1 MSLETVCEEL
11 GLTAMQCSTLKGKL
25 PSLCSIAPSKTKR
38 KRSLWQQ
45 CIATRRKGKPFD
57 PQAIKKLAEEYRAG
71 KCP

>member
-1 MSLETVCEEL
+1 MSLEIVCEEL
-11 GLTAMQCSTLKGKL
+11 GLTSVQCGILKEKL
-25 PSLCSIAPSKTKR
+25 PQLCRIVPAKTKR

-71 KCP
+71 RCP